1 LGARL
6 RSLILVLVQ
15 VFRFQ
20 LVMPSAGKAGKVA
33 HSAVSTLSRPSMSNL
48 RYAVW
53 AAVITV
59 SGTGA
64 LGQSVS
70 PDTSVVR
77 VGDYVERYYARA
89 QSLVVDESVAIQ
101 PLALDLRAEGF
112 PRRLTYE
119 LRVEWNPDSDDD
131 VPAKVTRQLL
141 TINGRPPK
149 PDQEPECLDPRSTSP
164 EPLAFLLA
172 DRREKFIF
180 KAAGLGRVDGRAAMM
195 IDYRSV
201 KPETPKVEWRKECV
215 SIDLPGRARG
225 RIWADPETAEI
236 LRLDEGITGLVDI
249 AVPAAQQRA
258 GGSPYMTI
266 ERADSSIRYRR
277 VAFTDPEESLLLPSS
292 IDTTTIVRNSGSP
305 RVRISQT
312 FGNYRRFVTGSRLI
326 P

>member
-1 LGARL
+1 
-6 RSLILVLVQ
+6 
-15 VFRFQ
+15 
-20 LVMPSAGKAGKVA
+20 M
-33 HSAVSTLSRPSMSNL
+33 
-48 RYAVW
+48 
-53 AAVITV
+53 
-59 SGTGA
+59 
-64 LGQSVS
+64 S
-70 PDTSVVR
+70 PDTSVAR

-89 QSLVVDESVAIQ
+89 QSIVVDESVAIQ

-131 VPAKVTRQLL
+131 DVPAKVTRQLL

-149 PDQEPECLDPRSTSP
+149 PGQEPECLDPRSTSP
-164 EPLAFLLA
+164 EPLAFLLP

-249 AVPAAQQRA
+249 AVPIAQQRA
-258 GGSPYMTI
+258 GGSPSMTI

-277 VAFTDPEESLLLPSS
+277 VAFTNPEESLLLPSS

-312 FGNYRRFVTGSRLI
+312 FGNYRRFVTGSRLV